1 MVTINDCVSSYAE
14 PAAPWGG
21 LRRSGSGRT
30 HGLLGLREMV
40 SARYVSTEFGGGAH
54 LWWYPYG
61 EDFRRLMAAA
71 EPALHARG
79 LLPRL
84 RGIAALLRS
93 PRFWR
98 RARIPAIVRN
108 LDRLFH

>member
-1 MVTINDCVSSYAE
+1 MS
-14 PAAPWGG
+14 AAG
-21 LRRSGSGRT
+21 
-30 HGLLGLREMV
+30 
-40 SARYVSTEFGGGAH
+40 
-54 LWWYPYG
+54 
-61 EDFRRLMAAA
+61 
-71 EPALHARG
+71 PALHARG
-79 LLPRL
+79 IRPRL